1 MTKHTVQLWLTT
13 LLLPLILM
21 AACLFEGYRMSS
33 NYAARALL
41 SSGTI
46 MSIGFLGA
54 VLALISLVTGA
65 ALLLK
70 ADSWKNAARSSRDA
84 LLDAFRA
91 SQRQMP
97 WFITLL
103 MVSFIGACAV
113 LSALETIELLQAFMT
128 RGARLSNGFIKM
140 HLLIV
145 VFALCLLAIGINVIW
160 KISRAFSHTS
170 EPMVVN
176 GQLITRAQA
185 PALWQ
190 TVDAVAAKLS
200 APKPRNIIIGMEDGF
215 YVTEHD
221 IKLEPT
227 KQSLQ
232 GQSLYLSAARM
243 TMFNQDEVLSI
254 IAHELGH
261 FAGADTAYSQHFSPL
276 YAVAIR
282 NHDILDAQMSGSF
295 TDYLGPKTALMLN
308 EYVLD
313 SFHLAISHWS
323 RVREFAADQAG
334 KTIVGGVAAASA
346 LLRYSVTQP
355 VLADHYQDITKKS
368 AGTSALTRLMAN
380 AHKTALADS
389 RDELKNEIPHPTDT
403 HPPTQE
409 RAQALAT
416 SDLPAAMALASRPID
431 DAGVRWLSAMIPD
444 FDALYQSIAADHVRN
459 VKEETQAYQTHLN
472 EVISDANVAETTVV
486 YERKSWLML
495 GLTALA
501 GLVTAVLTY
510 RWAMSLSDVGGSD
523 ITALN
528 WSLRCAAAT
537 ATLGLLAWLM
547 RKLRTSKPLFTLTHQ
562 GIQSPSFTRHLA
574 WTEIDDYDV
583 NSSEINSFTTYTI
596 TLKMPFD
603 IDFGL
608 KNGNARRMASKISK
622 NKTQRNLLVT
632 YFGGIKGIKEEAFFT
647 LFNNYYRAA
656 WAKHALLNLP
666 PVEA

>member
-13 LLLPLILM
+13 LILPLILM
-21 AACLFEGYRMSS
+21 AACLFEGYRMAS
-33 NYAARALL
+33 NDAADSLLSTSTILLIGGLGAALALL
-41 SSGTI
+41 
-46 MSIGFLGA
+46 
-54 VLALISLVTGA
+54 SLVTGA

-70 ADSWKNAARSSRDA
+70 ANRWKSAAQSSRDA

-103 MVSFIGACAV
+103 LVSFIGACAV
-113 LSALETIELLQAFMT
+113 LSTLETIELLQAVMT
-128 RGARLSNGFIKM
+128 RGARLSNGFIKL
-140 HLLIV
+140 HFLIV
-145 VFALCLLAIGINVIW
+145 LLALGLVVIGINVIW

-200 APKPRNIIIGMEDGF
+200 APKPHNIIIGMEDGF

-221 IKLEPT
+221 ITLEPT

-243 TMFNQDEVLSI
+243 AMFNQDEVLSI

-261 FAGADTAYSQHFSPL
+261 FAGADTAYSQYFSPL

-282 NHDILDAQMSGSF
+282 NHDILNGQMSGSF

-334 KTIVGGVAAASA
+334 KTIAGGIATASA
-346 LLRYSVTQP
+346 LLRYSTTQP
-355 VLADHYQDITKKS
+355 VLTDHYQDITKKS
-368 AGTSALTRLMAN
+368 TGTSALIRLMAN
-380 AHKTALADS
+380 AHKTALADPS
-389 RDELKNEIPHPTDT
+389 VELKSEIPHPTDT

-409 RAQALAT
+409 RAQALAA
-416 SDLPAAMALASRPID
+416 SELPAAMALASRPID

-459 VKEETQAYQTHLN
+459 VKEETQAYQAHLN
-472 EVISDANVAETTVV
+472 EVISDANVAEITVV
-486 YERKSWLML
+486 YERRSWLML
-495 GLTALA
+495 GFTVLA
-501 GLVTAVLTY
+501 GLITAVLVY
-510 RWAMSLSDVGGSD
+510 RWAMSLSDAGGSD

-528 WSLRCAAAT
+528 WSLRCGAAT
-537 ATLGLLAWLM
+537 AALGLLTWLM
-547 RKLRTSKPLFTLTHQ
+547 RKLRTNKPLFTLTHH
-562 GIQSPSFTRHLA
+562 GIESPSFTRKLA
-574 WTEIDDYDV
+574 WTEIADYDV
-583 NSSEINSFTTYTI
+583 SSSEINSFTTYTI
-596 TLKMPFD
+596 TIKMPVD

-608 KNGNARRMASKISK
+608 NNGNARRMASKISK
-622 NKTQRNLLVT
+622 DKTQRNLLVT

-647 LFNNYYRAA
+647 LFNNYYRTA
-656 WAKHALLNLP
+656 WAKHALLDLA